1 MLRPDPKTAC
11 FACGF
16 ALIAAMAAMAAMAAV
31 MPSASLAAEEK
42 EQLAGELRHVVLVQF
57 KADAT
62 KEQVAEVVE
71 AFGAMRKKID
81 AISGFEWGTD
91 VSVENLAQGFTHCFI
106 VTFKDAKARDEYL
119 PHPVHEQFKKLAL
132 PRVEKV
138 LVVDF
143 YVQK

>member
-1 MLRPDPKTAC
+1 MLRSIHQTVYLAG
-11 FACGF
+11 GF
-16 ALIAAMAAMAAMAAV
+16 ALLAAGIA
-31 MPSASLAAEEK
+31 LAITLGGPAGAEEK
-42 EQLAGELRHVVLVQF
+42 EPAQGELRHVVLVQF

-62 KEQVAEVVE
+62 KEQVQEVITQ
-71 AFGAMRKKID
+71 FGAMRKKID

-119 PHPVHEQFKKLAL
+119 PHPVHEEFKKLAL

-143 YVQK
+143 TVQK